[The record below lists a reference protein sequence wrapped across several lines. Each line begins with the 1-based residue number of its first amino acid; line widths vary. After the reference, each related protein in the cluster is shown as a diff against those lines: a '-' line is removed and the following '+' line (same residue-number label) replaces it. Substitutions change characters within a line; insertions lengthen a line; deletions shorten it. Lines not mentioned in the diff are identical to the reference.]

1 MAEMIDLHIH
11 STHSDGSKT
20 TAELLAMLQE
30 RGATIFSFTDHDSIG
45 CYRDLIAG
53 KAVVYPGATLIPGVE
68 ITCSH
73 NGDLRDILGYG
84 IDIDV
89 IGDYLDSKYSLEN
102 RIVKQKNI
110 VEQFKAHCEKA
121 GLIFDP
127 SVTATE
133 GKKAE
138 GFAVMYN
145 ELMKYP
151 ENIEKFPFLSDA
163 TVTYWE
169 YFANKDSD
177 FYVNEIFDC
186 PTIDEAVSIIHKA
199 GGKAFLAHPYYYR
212 MSHEDTEEMVR
223 YALAAGID
231 GVELKHS
238 TNRDDDVERILGYAE
253 KYHLLMSGGSD
264 YHGDIKPGLNLITAF
279 GNMKVEYEDILPWIH
294 DVQVFA
300 P

>member
-1 MAEMIDLHIH
+1 MAQIIDLHIH

-20 TAELLAMLQE
+20 TAELLDMLQAQ
-30 RGATIFSFTDHDSIG
+30 GATIFSFTDHDSIG
-45 CYRDLIAG
+45 CYRDLTEG
-53 KAVVYPGATLIPGVE
+53 KVSLYPGATLIPGVE
-68 ITCSH
+68 ITCNH
-73 NGDLRDILGYG
+73 DGDMRDILGYG

-89 IGDYLDSKYSLEN
+89 IGNYLDNKYSLEN
-102 RIVKQKNI
+102 RIAKQKNI
-110 VEQFKAHCEKA
+110 VEQFKAHCKKA
-121 GLIFDP
+121 GLTFDP
-127 SVTATE
+127 AVTATE

-145 ELMKYP
+145 ELTKYP
-151 ENIEKFPFLSDA
+151 ENIEKMPFLSNA

-177 FYVNEIFDC
+177 FYVNEIFDA
-186 PTIDEAVSIIHKA
+186 PTIDEAVSIIHQA

-223 YALAAGID
+223 YAVAAGID

-238 TNRDDDVERILGYAE
+238 TNRDDDVERVRAYAE
-253 KYHLLMSGGSD
+253 KYNLLMSGGSD
-264 YHGDIKPGLNLITAF
+264 YQGDIKPGLELITAF

-294 DVQVFA
+294 DVRVFT